1 MPGAISRGIS
11 WNLVLTIL
19 QIPFASAGKWLEHP
33 HLFETC
39 WNPSICNVL
48 IIVEPAMYVSQ
59 KGLYGRFLEMT
70 RSERYPSILRGT
82 STHQATYQKYPPVG
96 SEPPNSHL
104 LSRKKNH
111 VKLRFRPQHSGE
123 EAVHPAWWRVIPGA
137 TLLKTSER
145 FTAQILT
152 THWKTCVKKSKTREN
167 LWLFHIHT

>member
-104 LSRKKNH
+104 LSRKKKSCQ
-111 VKLRFRPQHSGE
+111 V
-123 EAVHPAWWRVIPGA
+123 AIPAPAQWWRSSPPSMV
-137 TLLKTSER
+137 KSDSWCHTS
-145 FTAQILT
+145 QNL
-152 THWKTCVKKSKTREN
+152 REVYCSDPDN
-167 LWLFHIHT
+167 PLENMC